1 MSEGSSGEAPAADV
15 MVSTWFV
22 RDRNA
27 LLARASFSNLYL
39 EYYLHQGQHGYQHT
53 PAHDLLIKDAIAAL
67 TLHCASRPWNESWA
81 WTVHWHE
88 PLLNLFVTGDNPQG
102 TVVGQLFEEN
112 VKDDG
117 RNLFIAVVA
126 RQNREPRKSA
136 TDFTGMDLFA
146 IVEQFYVQSEQR
158 PARYF
163 RCGDEEIALITA
175 QPDCDFEWLEGLE
188 ADAVR
193 DLGEV
198 EILGALEERAYRWE
212 CGCTEERMFAVLMP
226 LMRDDPDALFLGEPA
241 LRMSCPR
248 CGARYRIT
256 REALEAYTAAQ
267 RGAG

>member
-1 MSEGSSGEAPAADV
+1 MNAGTGESRAADV
-15 MVSTWFV
+15 TVSTWFV
-22 RDRNA
+22 RERNA

-39 EYYLHQGQHGYQHT
+39 EYYLHQGQYGYHHT

-88 PLLNLFVTGDNPQG
+88 PLLNLFVTGDNQQG

-136 TDFTGMDLFA
+136 IDFTGSDVFRIA
-146 IVEQFYVQSEQR
+146 EQFYTQSEQR

-163 RCGDEEIALITA
+163 RCGDEEIAMISA
-175 QPDCDFEWLEGLE
+175 QPDCDVEWLQALDAETVRQLDKAEVLGSLE
-188 ADAVR
+188 QR
-193 DLGEV
+193 G
-198 EILGALEERAYRWE
+198 YRWE
-212 CGCTEERMFAVLMP
+212 CGCTHDRMLAVLMP
-226 LMRDDPDALFLGEPA
+226 LMRDDPDGLFLGEPA

-248 CGARYRIT
+248 CGARYTIT
-256 REALEAYTAAQ
+256 REALEAYTVAQQ
-267 RGAG
+267 RGD